1 MKNQKHE
8 LCQYVMNVEKKQL
21 ECFLADLQTRPLRGW
36 ETFDGN
42 NQSQKIFSRKKKQIW
57 VEAISY
63 ANPLCVTSKLTNKPA
78 IAQYIEIEISDTIQ
92 HDFLFWNNIE
102 YARKNRSNLGNQ
114 SDKLL
119 RTT

>member
-42 NQSQKIFSRKKKQIW
+42 NQSQKIFSRKKQIW

-63 ANPLCVTSKLTNKPA
+63 AKPLCLTSKLTNKPA
-78 IAQYIEIEISDTIQ
+78 IGKKLKFT
-92 HDFLFWNNIE
+92 LNINSSTSS
-102 YARKNRSNLGNQ
+102 NRLYW
-114 SDKLL
+114 
-119 RTT
+119 